1 MAVTASSSTHVPPA
15 SSSRLSRTGV
25 SAVLVVAVLAALAWL
40 THADAIFMEL
50 ASAALAMCL

>member
-1 MAVTASSSTHVPPA
+1 MAVTTSSPAQVPPA
-15 SSSRLSRTGV
+15 SRSRLARTGV
-25 SAVLVVAVLAALAWL
+25 IVVLVVAVLAALAWL